1 MRWPKQGLGPLPE
14 AGAKLLA
21 PCVLGPAELCATI
34 ADEVAE
40 CDGGDALTCMAIGQL
55 LADTPPRPL
64 IASVFFYQACLIG
77 DPAGCQRYADLKP
90 PSNVACDE
98 DPFACGWRAY
108 RSRDAALHE
117 EACSL
122 GVADSCIFLFE
133 SAKAAPERSR
143 AYLETACQ
151 LGHAMGCME
160 LGRRLTPGCITNAE
174 LTCYPA
180 DAAQAKAALAMACD
194 AGLIDAACES

>member
-1 MRWPKQGLGPLPE
+1 MQGLGALPD

-21 PCVLGPAELCATI
+21 PCILGPPDLCATL
-34 ADEVAE
+34 AEHVAE
-40 CDGGDALTCMAIGQL
+40 CDGGDALACMAVGEL

-64 IASVFFYQACLIG
+64 IAHTFFYQACRIG
-77 DPAGCQRYADLKP
+77 DPAGCARYADLKP
-90 PSNVACDE
+90 PSNVACVD

-122 GVADSCIFLFE
+122 GVADSCVELAEI
-133 SAKAAPERSR
+133 AKADPERSR

-151 LGHAMGCME
+151 LGHPMACME
-160 LGRRLTPGCITNAE
+160 LGRRLTPGCIASADRV
-174 LTCYPA
+174 CYPA
-180 DAAQAKAALAMACD
+180 DAAQAKAALAIACD
-194 AGLIDAACES
+194 CGITEACEPAG